1 MAAKPVRVKIGKWN
15 GDDCYSYAVF
25 VDNRPVRVGLNRSM
39 AVYYQNEYRK
49 KLGCK

>member
-1 MAAKPVRVKIGKWN
+1 MAKPVRVKIGKYG

-25 VDNRPVRVGLNRSM
+25 VDGRPVRVGLNRMM
-39 AVYYQNEYRK
+39 AKSYQNEYRK